1 MTSSTTIPDA
11 VVAKPS
17 WRWRLVKWLV
27 FTLLGLVSVVAVL
40 AAALYA
46 TAKTAEKPV
55 GFQISQLV
63 DANGKPFPVA
73 IWYPTRSQ
81 PSTVWLGSFFAKL
94 ATNAPVDGA
103 ATGETST
110 DKAQPDHQQLP
121 LVIISHGTGG
131 GLISHLDLAMTLASA
146 GFVVAAPMHQD
157 NYLDSS
163 SVGSADYI
171 YGRSLQLSQTIDFM
185 LNKWPEHAKVNPQKI
200 AAYGFSIGAFSVLT
214 SVGANPDLAGVR
226 SYCANHAEFAC
237 DLLKDSQSFLL
248 ADPLPNPAANFQ
260 KDTRIRAVV
269 VAAPGLGFTLQ
280 TEAAVAGITVPVQLW
295 HGEQDT
301 TVPFASNSQG
311 LLSALGDRAE
321 LHKVP
326 AAAHYSFLVPC
337 GVLSLLPICADP
349 ADFDR
354 DAFHQQMNS
363 AVLAF
368 FQQQLSR

>member
-1 MTSSTTIPDA
+1 MTPSMNTPDA
-11 VVAKPS
+11 VVAKPR
-17 WRWRLVKWLV
+17 WHWRLVKWLG
-27 FTLLGLVSVVAVL
+27 FTLLGLLSLVAVL

-46 TAKTAEKPV
+46 TAKTAENPV

-94 ATNAPVDGA
+94 ATNAPVGGA

-110 DKAQPDHQQLP
+110 DKVQVDQQLP

-131 GLISHLDLAMTLASA
+131 GLVSHLDLAMTLASA
-146 GFVVAAPMHQD
+146 GFVVAAPMHHD

-171 YGRSLQLSQTIDFM
+171 YGRRLQLSQTIDFM
-185 LNKWPEHAKVNPQKI
+185 LNKWPDHAKVNPQKI

-214 SVGANPDLAGVR
+214 SVGARPDLAGVR
-226 SYCANHAEFAC
+226 SYCASHAEFAC
-237 DLLKDSQSFLL
+237 DLLKYSQSFLL
-248 ADPLPNPAANFQ
+248 ADPLPSPAADVQ
-260 KDTRIRAVV
+260 KDPRIRAVV

-363 AVLAF
+363 EVLAF
-368 FQQQLSR
+368 FQRQFAH